1 MKFPANIGN
10 TTEKAVFQTAD
21 LLWQDVAGMVEQ
33 LIAAPEENC
42 VYAVLK
48 SGVSGNAVV
57 AVKTP
62 TEPSCGATT
71 FGWPIS
77 IPMRTS

>member
-57 AVKTP
+57 AVKNAD
-62 TEPSCGATT
+62 GAVV
-71 FGWPIS
+71 
-77 IPMRTS
+77 

>member
-10 TTEKAVFQTAD
+10 TTEKAAFQTAD

-57 AVKTP
+57 AVKNA
-62 TEPSCGATT
+62 TEPSCGATI

-77 IPMRTS
+77 TPMRTS